1 MANSSL
7 WPVAH
12 TPVLD
17 DRFTGSEAH
26 VGMGT
31 LHTRR
36 SVIGAGH
43 YWKPVCVQRAFGSTE
58 ELYIMKVDILV
69 C

>member
-36 SVIGAGH
+36 SVVVVVVAAL
-43 YWKPVCVQRAFGSTE
+43 AFAE
-58 ELYIMKVDILV
+58 WR
-69 C
+69 